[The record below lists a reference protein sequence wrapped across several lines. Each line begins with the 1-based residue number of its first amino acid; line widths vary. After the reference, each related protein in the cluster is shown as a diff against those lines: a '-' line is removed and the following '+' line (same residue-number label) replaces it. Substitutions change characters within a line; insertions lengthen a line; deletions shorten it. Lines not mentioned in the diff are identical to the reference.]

1 MKFEPYGSRLIA
13 KQTDDDKI
21 GEIII
26 SEYSKKGSLRAT
38 VIYIGPDCT
47 WVKPGDTIYFGT
59 YAKFDLPIRGEEYRD
74 WFIMNEDDILLKLHE
89 GERDEAV

>member
-1 MKFEPYGSRLIA
+1 MKFEPYGNRLIA

-26 SEYSKKGSLRAT
+26 SDYSKKGSLRAT
-38 VIYIGPDCT
+38 VKYIGEDVT
-47 WVKPGDTIYFGT
+47 FVKPGDTIFFGR
-59 YAKFDLPIRGEEYRD
+59 YAKFDMPMREEEYRN

-89 GERDEAV
+89 GEDDG